1 MDDRLSATTLQAGAV
16 VGGIGLIGVTLYQTY
31 SAYGPVQGQVDGRGL
46 FAEFIIP
53 PIAAIGG
60 LLIAHAFLRAVS
72 VDGGD
77 AVSMIV
83 YPMFGILAVLPSIG
97 YILLYSGSGV
107 SKELSTYSDWFIT
120 ALVPGLLVAGAIV
133 LRRGANTVRSVRRS

>member
-1 MDDRLSATTLQAGAV
+1 MDDRLSATTLQTGAV
-16 VGGIGLIGVTLYQTY
+16 VGGIGLIGVALYQTY

-77 AVSMIV
+77 AVSMII
-83 YPMFGILAVLPSIG
+83 YPVFGILAVLPSIG
-97 YILLYSGSGV
+97 YILLYSGAEV

-120 ALVPGLLVAGAIV
+120 ALVPGLLVAGAII
-133 LRRGANTVRSVRRS
+133 LRRGANAVRSVQRS